1 MTPLGLATWRELF
14 GAILLAVVVAVMRR
28 RGRPLVNLRRLPR
41 RVIGALTVAAISA
54 MVINLAIFV
63 AFGRITVALALLA
76 FYTYPALV
84 AAVAILIDRRRPDR
98 IELSALALA
107 LIGMTFVVLGQLD
120 PAAGLVV
127 DALGL
132 GLAVLASLGQ
142 TVYITSNRG
151 FSAIPAEQA
160 ATLLL
165 WVGTLAY
172 VLIAFA
178 TGSVDGIGEPFRNPA
193 VWPYL
198 LFAGLL
204 GAGVPA
210 LLFLVAIRLIGPVRT
225 GILAMLEPVT
235 GTVLAAIVLGET
247 IGPIQLVGGALV
259 ITAGVLL
266 QRDPTPVDAPPASP
280 IPRPTP
286 G

>member
-1 MTPLGLATWRELF
+1 VARLTYDAGMTPLGLATWRELF
-14 GAILLAVVVAVMRR
+14 GAILLAVVVWVMRR
-28 RGRPLVNLRRLPR
+28 RGRPLVDLRRLPR
-41 RVIGALTVAAISA
+41 RVLASLSVAAISA

-84 AAVAILIDRRRPDR
+84 AVVAIVVDRRRPDR
-98 IELSALALA
+98 IELIALALA
-107 LIGMTFVVLGQLD
+107 LVGMSLVVVGQLD

-132 GLAVLASLGQ
+132 GLALLASLGQ
-142 TVYITSNRG
+142 TVYISSSRG
-151 FSAIPAEQA
+151 FASI
-160 ATLLL
+160 TI
-165 WVGTLAY
+165 VY

-178 TGSVDGIGEPFRNPA
+178 TGSIDSIAEPFRNPA

-198 LFAGLL
+198 LFAGFL
-204 GAGVPA
+204 GAGLPA

-225 GILAMLEPVT
+225 GILAMFEPVV
-235 GTVLAAIVLGET
+235 GTVLAAVVLGET
-247 IGPIQLVGGALV
+247 IGPIQLLGGGLV
-259 ITAGVLL
+259 LSAGILL
-266 QRDPTPVDAPPASP
+266 RRAPN
-280 IPRPTP
+280 P